1 VTGASG
7 AGTGAVLVL
16 TARLDPT
23 ADLVV
28 EELHRRA
35 VPVFRCDPA
44 DFPTALSVAASF
56 DGSGWGGELRTPHRA
71 LDLAAV
77 RCAYLRRPGRPAA
90 SAELSGEDREWA
102 DREARVGFDGLVAAV
117 PRWLNHPDALAHAE
131 HKPVQL
137 AAAARAGLA
146 TPRTLVTNDPA
157 AARRFVADLP
167 RAVYKAFCSPVTV
180 GDEHR
185 FVYTTV
191 VGAADLDD
199 DAIRTT
205 AHQFQE
211 WVDKTHEVRLTAVDG
226 HLYAARLTA
235 RSAAA
240 EVDWRSDYDA
250 VGYAVTDVPDQVR
263 ASVAALLAG
272 LRLRFAAMD
281 FAVRPTGEW
290 VFLDLNPNGQW
301 GWIEHETGLPITAA
315 LADALSAPGV

>member
-1 VTGASG
+1 MSTPA
-7 AGTGAVLVL
+7 TVLVL

-28 EELHRRA
+28 EELHRRS

-44 DFPTALSVAASF
+44 DFPTTLSVAASF
-56 DGSGWGGELRTPHRA
+56 DGDGDGGRWTGELRTPYRA
-71 LDLAAV
+71 VDLAAV
-77 RCAYLRRPGRPAA
+77 GCAYHRRPGRPVV
-90 SAELSGEDREWA
+90 SGELAGEDREWA
-102 DREARVGFDGLVAAV
+102 EREARVGFDGLVAAV
-117 PRWLNHPDALAHAE
+117 PRWLNHPDRTAHAE
-131 HKPVQL
+131 YKPVQL

-157 AARRFVADLP
+157 AARRFVGGLP

-180 GDEHR
+180 GEEHR

-199 DAIRTT
+199 AAIRTT

-211 WVDKTHEVRLTAVDG
+211 WVDKAYEVRLTVVDDR
-226 HLYAARLTA
+226 LFAARLTA
-235 RSAAA
+235 RSPDA
-240 EVDWRSDYDA
+240 EIDWRSDYDA
-250 VGYAVTDVPDQVR
+250 VEYAVADVPDPVR
-263 ASVAALLAG
+263 RAVGALLAG
-272 LRLRFAAMD
+272 LGLRFAAMD

-315 LADALSAPGV
+315 LADALT